1 MNGFLYYFNDGGMW
15 ILAIIAA
22 IWASVASARVNST
35 FKKYSSV
42 LNSRGF
48 TGQTCAERLLH
59 SAGIY
64 DVRVERVSGNLT
76 DHFDPKAKVIRLSD
90 AVYSSNSVAAIGV
103 AAHEAGHAIQHNV
116 GYFPIRIRQAII
128 PVCQLGSN
136 LAMPLILIGL
146 FVSIAGLCELGLIL
160 FSLSALFQL
169 VTLPVEFNASRR
181 ALEFL
186 ESGATLSTQEMKAAR
201 KVLSAAA
208 MTYVAALAVSL
219 VNLLRLIAIVNNSR
233 RRN

>member
-1 MNGFLYYFNDGGMW
+1 MNWLLYSFDDGGMW

-22 IWASVASARVNST
+22 IWASIASARVNST

-42 LNSRGF
+42 ANSRGM
-48 TGQTCAERLLH
+48 TGQTCAEALLR
-59 SAGIY
+59 SAGIH

-90 AVYSSNSVAAIGV
+90 SVYSSNSVAAIGV

-128 PVCQLGSN
+128 PICQIGSN
-136 LAMPLILIGL
+136 LAMPLILLGL
-146 FVSIAGLCELGLIL
+146 FVSIAGLAEIGLLL

-181 ALEFL
+181 ALDYL
-186 ESGATLSTQEMKAAR
+186 ENGATLTMDEMKSAK

-219 VNLLRLIAIVNNSR
+219 VNLLRLVAIVSGSR